1 MESSADHL
9 SALPLVATATKNARS
24 GDAWVTIVPLVM
36 LFPPLT
42 YDYVKLN
49 FPFSLFLVSR
59 HADNRDKPFTNAA
72 SGIVNDNRT

>member
-9 SALPLVATATKNARS
+9 SALPLVATATKSARS
-24 GDAWVTIVPLVM
+24 GDAWVIIFPLVM
-36 LFPPLT
+36 VFPLPT

-59 HADNRDKPFTNAA
+59 HADNRDRPFTSPA
-72 SGIVNDNRT
+72 SGMVSDNRI